1 MGQELRQMA
10 TVAESMSEFKS
21 DVDVNNLPDRISQAV
36 LSRARRQP
44 SHPCLVDSERTLDY
58 AGLVSAIE
66 ECKTFL
72 TSHQVGPGDRV
83 LLIAENSI
91 TLVAFMIERILYDAV
106 ITLKVFT
113 KIK

>member
-1 MGQELRQMA
+1 MA

-72 TSHQVGPGDRV
+72 TILGWFGTVRLA
-83 LLIAENSI
+83 LLCFIC
-91 TLVAFMIERILYDAV
+91 LGRD
-106 ITLKVFT
+106 
-113 KIK
+113 